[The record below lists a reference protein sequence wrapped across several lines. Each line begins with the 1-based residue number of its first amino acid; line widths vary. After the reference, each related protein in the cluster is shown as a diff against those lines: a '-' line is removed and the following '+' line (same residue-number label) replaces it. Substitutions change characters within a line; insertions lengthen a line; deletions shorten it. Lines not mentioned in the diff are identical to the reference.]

1 MPLNWPVRALV
12 VSLVRMTAFV
22 LLLVE
27 KAATGGGELVGPRE
41 KDGASGLTVAA
52 IGTTVGWV
60 GATGGEIGR
69 GVGGEGGAEEEGE
82 GEGKGEEGGKHFVVR
97 LRRCSSFG

>member
-22 LLLVE
+22 PLLVE
-27 KAATGGGELVGPRE
+27 KAATGGEELVGLESGGRT
-41 KDGASGLTVAA
+41 GLTVAA

-60 GATGGEIGR
+60 GAAGGEISR

-82 GEGKGEEGGKHFVVR
+82 GEGEGEEGREHFMGKSR
-97 LRRCSSFG
+97 